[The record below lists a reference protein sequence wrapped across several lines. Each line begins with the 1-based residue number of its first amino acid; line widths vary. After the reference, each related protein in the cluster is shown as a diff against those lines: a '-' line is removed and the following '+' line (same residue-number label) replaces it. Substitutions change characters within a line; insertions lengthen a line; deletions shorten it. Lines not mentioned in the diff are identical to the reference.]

1 MRQIKYLMWLVWFGP
16 ILLLLSPLHDFAHV
30 ANPWYVALIAVA
42 VLSIASG
49 IRNRQVQL
57 THSALQNRYI
67 IYVNLVFVAILF
79 CGTIVTLYSVMSRW
93 GGLAANRELFESE
106 HRLYSYL
113 FSITVFSAFTL
124 AMSPFVPTL
133 YRSFARL
140 TWLMCGVL
148 LLLTGN
154 RQLVFFSLIYLTVY
168 VLGISRSPGR
178 LFRRVLLGGSM
189 VVILAIVFSIMRLDY
204 IEAED
209 LGTYGSYMSLLTGA
223 TCEGSDLCD
232 TWLEAVYQLLY
243 AYTGMNY
250 TGLTYSIDFF
260 YSNGGF
266 PFASTSF
273 PVLYRRLESAGMVE
287 GLQRYVVDYDRFI
300 ARASGGDFSN
310 FFSSMWGAVAIE
322 SGFVGLLL
330 VTAALALIV
339 RLLSNRVTRVGNET
353 VYVPFVFVCA
363 GMIFGLM
370 QFPFTEP
377 FLFFALVNML
387 VHCVIM
393 IAATDNGGPGSSK
406 ASAHAGVAKANVQ
419 CGTGGPA
426 ARRLDG
432 VP

>member
-1 MRQIKYLMWLVWFGP
+1 
-16 ILLLLSPLHDFAHV
+16 
-30 ANPWYVALIAVA
+30 
-42 VLSIASG
+42 
-49 IRNRQVQL
+49 
-57 THSALQNRYI
+57 
-67 IYVNLVFVAILF
+67 
-79 CGTIVTLYSVMSRW
+79 
-93 GGLAANRELFESE
+93 
-106 HRLYSYL
+106 
-113 FSITVFSAFTL
+113 
-124 AMSPFVPTL
+124 
-133 YRSFARL
+133 
-140 TWLMCGVL
+140 
-148 LLLTGN
+148 
-154 RQLVFFSLIYLTVY
+154 
-168 VLGISRSPGR
+168 
-178 LFRRVLLGGSM
+178 
-189 VVILAIVFSIMRLDY
+189 
-204 IEAED
+204 
-209 LGTYGSYMSLLTGA
+209 
-223 TCEGSDLCD
+223 
-232 TWLEAVYQLLY
+232 
-243 AYTGMNY
+243 
-250 TGLTYSIDFF
+250 
-260 YSNGGF
+260 
-266 PFASTSF
+266 
-273 PVLYRRLESAGMVE
+273 MVE

-393 IAATDNGGPGSSK
+393 ISATDNGGRGTSK
-406 ASAHAGVAKANVQ
+406 ASAHEGVAKANVQ